1 MRDILQTIPKGGSVE
16 LEVEIAANQPG
27 LCERTVVF
35 YSDAGGLV
43 ESPVLFR
50 AVGK

>member
-1 MRDILQTIPKGGSVE
+1 MRDILQTIPKGGRVE
-16 LEVEIAANQPG
+16 LDVEIEAKQPG
-27 LCERTVVF
+27 LCERIVTF

-50 AVGK
+50 AIGK